1 MTYFSSLILHMDL
14 GYYFT
19 RWRLSL
25 NGKNIFDEKNVS
37 AIYTNLMNK
46 SISKG
51 LISRNIPQKK
61 YGILIMNNMA
71 LQLLM
76 KVMNIPIL
84 LLKLKKLRLKDI
96 IDSL

>member
-46 SISKG
+46 SIS
-51 LISRNIPQKK
+51 
-61 YGILIMNNMA
+61 
-71 LQLLM
+71 
-76 KVMNIPIL
+76 
-84 LLKLKKLRLKDI
+84 
-96 IDSL
+96 